1 MSWTTRCSN
10 FRKIYSEYLVKS
22 FRNNISR
29 KQKLLKVMKNSSK
42 NHNKITNSAVKVMI
56 NLIMHGGN
64 KMSYT
69 LKLKPLGLFKYV
81 RPLFPP
87 CIKRLNRK
95 NNQNEKK
102 E

>member
-1 MSWTTRCSN
+1 
-10 FRKIYSEYLVKS
+10 
-22 FRNNISR
+22 
-29 KQKLLKVMKNSSK
+29 MKNSSK

-69 LKLKPLGLFKYV
+69 LKLKTLGLLKYV
-81 RPLFPP
+81 RPLFLP